1 VAGWT
6 QRSSL
11 ALVAGVALWVAGCA
25 SRPAPQPR
33 PAGPAPVPAAAG
45 AAPAAAA
52 DPAAA
57 PAAPA
62 TEVTGVEAPVEVLE
76 PLAELPTEEV
86 VDELANATVAPEDAE
101 AGGAARLQES
111 LATFEE
117 ATRLWDAG
125 ESDFA
130 LAALDRA

>member
-6 QRSSL
+6 PRSSL

-86 VDELANATVAPEDAE
+86 VDELAKPGREPSEQRDAPTDHETARPSE
-101 AGGAARLQES
+101 ARSRSAS
-111 LATFEE
+111 T
-117 ATRLWDAG
+117 
-125 ESDFA
+125 SP
-130 LAALDRA
+130 